1 MALNILDTNG
11 ATITNTGTEFEA
23 YDVIRYSE
31 ANPSATVSVTVSDS
45 SAADL
50 ADELG
55 SVSANVTGS
64 SDDNTITTGAGNDTI
79 SGGDGADTLN
89 GGAGDDTIYG
99 NAGNDKLIGG
109 DGNDSITDG
118 GFGFLTGPDGSLQ
131 PEVVDIDGGDGD
143 DLITIERF
151 APLISGTIDG
161 GAGIDMLR
169 ASALRG
175 LTIKNVE
182 VLELAD
188 FQVSGSSAQFESFDK
203 IAGSTDPVF
212 SFAPSLVVTDSAH
225 LDLSD
230 ELGDLGTLVR
240 GFSGIDVKT
249 GDGDDEFAGSNVNDI
264 FDGSGGSDLINGN
277 DGDDKLTGG
286 AGNDTINGGAGI
298 DTAAFTG
305 NFVDYSFAV
314 DDGSRVVT
322 SVLDGTDRLTDV
334 EFARFADGVYNF
346 ATETFTVNSP
356 EPGTPLNIL
365 DTNGATIT
373 KTGAEF
379 EAYDV
384 IRDSEINPLVA
395 VHLVISDS
403 GTVDLSDELGSGS
416 ADVTGSGGDN
426 AITTGAGN
434 DTIAGGDGADT
445 LNGGGGNDWING
457 GAGNDTLNGG
467 DGNDHISG
475 DLGNDVIRGGAGND
489 TIDDG
494 EIFGLNPE
502 VVDIDAGD
510 GDDSISV
517 GTVAPWNSGTIDG
530 GDGIDTLQAASLRG
544 LTIKN
549 IEVLETEGWSVA
561 GSSAQFESF
570 DKIVWSTDP
579 FGDFRAAVTL
589 TDSVH
594 LDLANELGDLGAF
607 INGDVFGIDVKTG
620 GGDDEFTG
628 TDGNDIFDGSS
639 GNDILNGNAGNDNLI
654 GGAGNDTIN
663 GGAGIDTAL
672 FAGNFADYS
681 FALNNGD
688 YILTSVAEGTDTLTG
703 VEFARFANGSY
714 DFATETFTSSDTP
727 PNGPLNILDTY
738 GFITTMTG
746 AEFEAYDIIRN
757 SPTEPLSPVILFL
770 SDSGTVDLSDELGS
784 AVADVTDFGGGDST
798 ITTGAG
804 SDKIAGGYGAD
815 TLSGGAG
822 NDWIHGGD
830 GNDTLNGGDGS
841 DLLTGGDGDDS
852 LNGGDG
858 DDQLS
863 GNTGNDVIR
872 GGAGNDFISDGELFD
887 VTPEVYDIDG
897 GDGDDAITIQRYDSL
912 ASGTIDGGAGIDTL
926 QASTLAGLT
935 IKNIET
941 LQTIGLVEGSSAQ
954 FESFDK
960 IIWLTDPF
968 DSSRPSLAVTD
979 SAHLD
984 LSDELGDLG
993 SFITGYASGID
1004 VKTGGGAD
1012 EFVGTDGNDIFDGS
1026 GGNDLF
1032 NGRSGD
1038 DKLIG
1043 GAGIDTAIF
1052 SGNFANYS
1060 LALNNGD
1067 HILTSAEEG
1076 TDTLTGIEFA
1086 RFADGVYDFATET
1099 FKLDNT
1105 APTDIKLSKTALSED
1120 TPIWTTVGLLS
1131 AKDADGDALT
1141 YTLLDGAG
1149 DHFRL
1154 KGNRIVT
1161 SKALDYETDKSHT
1174 IKVAVSDGK
1183 VTVEKDITINVLDV
1197 NEAPVNK
1204 APINLAFSRSSISE
1218 NVAIGTSVG
1227 LLTARDPEGGIV
1239 KWRLTDDADGIFKL
1253 VGNKIQTKAAIDFE
1267 STHSLTFTA
1276 EAYDADGNAT
1286 SHDFT
1291 VAVKDVFEPSSSLL
1305 HDALI

>member
-11 ATITNTGTEFEA
+11 ATITNTGAEFEA

-31 ANPSATVSVTVSDS
+31 ANPSVAVSLTVSDS
-45 SAADL
+45 SAANL

-55 SVSANVTGS
+55 SVSADVIGS
-64 SDDNTITTGAGNDTI
+64 SGDNTITTGAGNDI
-79 SGGDGADTLN
+79 LSGGDGADILS

-99 NAGNDKLIGG
+99 NAGNDKLVGG
-109 DGNDSITDG
+109 DGNDRITDG
-118 GFGFLTGPDGSLQ
+118 GFGFVLGPDGSLQ
-131 PEVVDIDGGDGD
+131 PEIVDIDGGDGD

-161 GAGIDMLR
+161 GAEIDTLR
-169 ASALRG
+169 ASALRD
-175 LTIKNVE
+175 LKIKNVE

-203 IAGSTDPVF
+203 IARSTDPFF
-212 SFAPSLVVTDSAH
+212 SFDPSLVVTDSAH

-249 GDGDDEFAGSNVNDI
+249 GDGNDEFAGSDVNDI

-286 AGNDTINGGAGI
+286 AGNDTISGGAGI

-305 NFVDYSFAV
+305 NFADYSFAV
-314 DDGSRVVT
+314 DNGSRVVT
-322 SVLDGTDRLTDV
+322 SVLEGADRLTDV
-334 EFARFADGVYNF
+334 EFARFADGVYDF
-346 ATETFTVNSP
+346 ATETFKVNSI
-356 EPGTPLNIL
+356 EPSTPLNIL

-384 IRDSEINPLVA
+384 IRDSEINPLVP
-395 VHLVISDS
+395 VNLVISDS

-416 ADVTGSGGDN
+416 ANVIGTSGNDV
-426 AITTGAGN
+426 ITTGAGN
-434 DTIAGGDGADT
+434 DNIAGGDGADT
-445 LNGGGGNDWING
+445 LNGGAGYDSLNG
-457 GAGNDTLNGG
+457 GVGNDTLNGG
-467 DGNDHISG
+467 DGNDYISG
-475 DLGNDVIRGGAGND
+475 DVGNDVIRGGAGND

-494 EIFGLNPE
+494 ELFGLSPE
-502 VVDIDAGD
+502 VIDINAGD
-510 GDDSISV
+510 GNDSISL
-517 GTVAPWNSGTIDG
+517 GTLASLNSGTIDG
-530 GDGIDTLQAASLRG
+530 GNGIDTLQAASLRG

-549 IEVLETEGWSVA
+549 IEVLETAGWSVA
-561 GSSAQFESF
+561 GSSAQFDSF

-589 TDSVH
+589 TDSAH
-594 LDLANELGDLGAF
+594 LDLADELGDLGAF
-607 INGDVFGIDVKTG
+607 VDGDAFGIDVKTG

-628 TDGNDIFDGSS
+628 TDGNDIFDGSG
-639 GNDILNGNAGNDNLI
+639 GNDTLNGNAGDDKLT
-654 GGAGNDTIN
+654 GGAGNDTID
-663 GGAGIDTAL
+663 GGAGTDTAL

-681 FALNNGD
+681 FALNND
-688 YILTSVAEGTDTLTG
+688 DHLLTSTAEGMDTLTG
-703 VEFARFANGSY
+703 VEFARFADGLY
-714 DFATETFTSSDTP
+714 DFGTETFTSNDTQ
-727 PNGPLNILDTY
+727 PNVPLNILDTY

-746 AEFEAYDIIRN
+746 AEFEAYDVIRN
-757 SPTEPLSPVILFL
+757 SPTDPLAPVILFL

-784 AVADVTDFGGGDST
+784 AVADVTDFGGGDSI

-822 NDWIHGGD
+822 NDWMHGGD
-830 GNDTLNGGDGS
+830 GNDTLKGGDGS
-841 DLLTGGDGDDS
+841 DLLWGAA
-852 LNGGDG
+852 
-858 DDQLS
+858 
-863 GNTGNDVIR
+863 GNDVIR
-872 GGAGNDFISDGELFD
+872 GGAGDDFISDGEFFGLI
-887 VTPEVYDIDG
+887 PEVVDIDA
-897 GDGDDAITIQRYDSL
+897 GDGDDFITVPASAPV

-926 QASTLAGLT
+926 EASSLRGLT
-935 IKNIET
+935 IKNIEVLAT
-941 LQTIGLVEGSSAQ
+941 GWEAAGSSAQ
-954 FESFDK
+954 FESFDQ
-960 IIWLTDPF
+960 IVW
-968 DSSRPSLAVTD
+968 SSDQSDNRPSLVLTD

-984 LSDELGDLG
+984 LSDELADRGA
-993 SFITGYASGID
+993 FITGDTSGID

-1012 EFVGTDGNDIFDGS
+1012 DFAGTNGNDIFDGS
-1026 GGNDLF
+1026 GGNDIF
-1032 NGRSGD
+1032 NGRTGND
-1038 DKLIG
+1038 TLIG
-1043 GAGIDTAIF
+1043 GAGIDTAVF

-1067 HILTSAEEG
+1067 HVLSSAEEG
-1076 TDTLTGIEFA
+1076 VDTLRDMEFA
-1086 RFADGVYDFATET
+1086 KFADGIYDFATET
-1099 FKLDNT
+1099 FKLNNT
-1105 APTDIKLSKTALSED
+1105 APTNIQLSKTSLSED

-1131 AKDADGDALT
+1131 AKDADGDKLT
-1141 YTLLDGAG
+1141 YKLIDGAD

-1154 KGNRIVT
+1154 NGNRIVT

-1197 NEAPVNK
+1197 NEAPVNQ
-1204 APINLAFSRSSISE
+1204 APIKLSFSRSSISE

-1227 LLTARDPEGGIV
+1227 LLSAVDPEGGTV

-1253 VGNKIQTKAAIDFE
+1253 VGNKIQTKAAIDYE
-1267 STHSLTFTA
+1267 SSHSLTFTA
-1276 EAYDADGNAT
+1276 EAYDAAGNAT

-1291 VAVKDVFEPSSSLL
+1291 IAVKDVFEPSFSSLL
-1305 HDALI
+1305 H